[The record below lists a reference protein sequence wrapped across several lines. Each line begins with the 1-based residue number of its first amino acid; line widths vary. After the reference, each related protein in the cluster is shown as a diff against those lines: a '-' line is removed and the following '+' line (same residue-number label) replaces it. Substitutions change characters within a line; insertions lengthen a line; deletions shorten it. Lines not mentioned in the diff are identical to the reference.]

1 MPMAKVE
8 SGARQ
13 WQETQEHAS
22 PCLSGG
28 GMTGRRWEHVKR
40 ALSFVGSIL
49 KAVRRHHPD

>member
-1 MPMAKVE
+1 MAKVE

>member
-1 MPMAKVE
+1 MAKVE

-28 GMTGRRWEHVKR
+28 GDDR
-40 ALSFVGSIL
+40 AAVGACQEG
-49 KAVRRHHPD
+49 AVIRGKHSQSS